1 MSKHR
6 FIFVVLVLTAMMVT
20 IVQAQINTGI
30 GNNGIPDSFHTALKD
45 YFKVSEQQI
54 YSCQQSG
61 IQDEE
66 LPVVFF
72 IAQRANVDPD
82 AVVVVHSSGLNWM
95 QVAAHFHLN
104 PWIFFIPIQGD
115 LKNTPY
121 ARGYSYYQSR
131 KQRVDLTDNEIIN
144 FVNLKFISEHYDRA
158 PQEIV
163 QMRTAGKS
171 FWDIN
176 DSYARNKD
184 GAQWDVKTFNT
195 GDPDDAPTVTP
206 SRHGHRHSQ
215 Q

>member
-1 MSKHR
+1 
-6 FIFVVLVLTAMMVT
+6 MMVT
-20 IVQAQINTGI
+20 GVQAQVNMGI
-30 GNNGIPDSFHTALKD
+30 ENNGTPDSFHTALKD
-45 YFKVSEQQI
+45 YFRVTEEQI
-54 YSCQQSG
+54 SSCHDSG

-72 IAQRANVDPD
+72 IAQKANVDPG
-82 AVVVVHSSGLNWM
+82 AVMVVHSGGLSWM
-95 QVAAHFHLN
+95 QLAAHFRLN

-131 KQRVDLTDNEIIN
+131 KQRVNLTDNDIIN
-144 FVNLKFISEHYDRA
+144 FVNLKFIAEHYDRN

-176 DSYARNKD
+176 DAYAKNKD
-184 GAQWDVKTFNT
+184 GAQWDVESFNGNKAEGT
-195 GDPDDAPTVTP
+195 PTVTP
-206 SRHGHRHSQ
+206 TRHGHRHSQ